1 MAEKERREEKRKA
14 SSSIKES
21 ADKQSKATNMFK
33 RLFASLEVEKL
44 DN

>member
-33 RLFASLEVEKL
+33 TKITCQLGSRKVG
-44 DN
+44 